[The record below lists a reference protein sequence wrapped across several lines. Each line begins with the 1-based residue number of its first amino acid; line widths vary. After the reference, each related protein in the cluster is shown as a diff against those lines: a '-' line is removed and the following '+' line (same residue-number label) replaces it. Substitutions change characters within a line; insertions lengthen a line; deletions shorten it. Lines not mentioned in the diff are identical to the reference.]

1 MTTTG
6 PTAGTATGIRLHA
19 PAPGWALTADVVVVG
34 SGIAGLT
41 AALRCDAAG
50 LKTVVVTKARL
61 DDGSTR
67 WAQGGIAAALG
78 EGDTPEQHLDD
89 TLVAGA
95 GLCDEEAVRILVTE
109 GPDAVRRLIE
119 TGAHFDESSEGGL
132 ELTREGGHHRR
143 RIAHAGGDATGAEI
157 SRALVEAVRAR
168 GMRTVENALVLD
180 LLTDAD
186 GRTAGVTL
194 HVMGEGQ
201 HDGVGA
207 VHAPAVVLAT
217 GGMGQVFSAT
227 TNPSVSTG
235 DGVALALRAGAEV
248 SDLEF
253 VQFHPTVLFLGADAE
268 GQQPLVSEAVRGEGA
283 HLVDADGVRFMTGQH
298 ELGELA
304 PRDIVA
310 KGIMRRMQE
319 QGAEHM
325 FLDARHFGADM
336 WEHRFPTILA
346 SCRSHGIDP
355 VTEPVPV
362 APAAH
367 YASGG
372 VRTDSRGRTT
382 VPGLY
387 ACGEVAC
394 TGVHGANRLASNS
407 LLEGLVYAERI
418 VADITASHTGN
429 GLHARVPVPVPHP
442 EKPAHPLLAPEAR
455 FAIQRIMTE
464 GAGVLRS
471 AASLDTAAT
480 ALQQLHAEA
489 RDALDEHGK
498 TSEPGVD
505 TWEAT
510 NLLCVARVLVTAAA
524 ARGDPRLPLARGPRR
539 ARRHDLAPSHRRTA
553 ESRPDAGRTH
563 HRHRRLPPDP
573 AAPAG
578 APSPGAVTDV
588 STPDLPL
595 AQSGGCGDGC
605 ACGDASDTADD
616 LYMECGLDPALAAL
630 LADAGLD
637 PLEVEDI
644 ANVAIQEDLDHGVDV
659 TTVATIPEDARATAD
674 FTAREGGVIAGLRIA
689 EAVVSVVCTDEFEVE
704 RHVEDGDR
712 VEAGQK
718 LLSVTT
724 RTRDLLTAER
734 SALNLLCR
742 LSGIATATRAWA
754 DVLEGSKARVR
765 DTRKTTPGLRALEK
779 YAVRC
784 GGGVNHRMSL
794 SDAALVKDNHV
805 VAAGGVAQAFK
816 AVRDA
821 YPDVPIEVE
830 VDTLHQL
837 REVVDAGADL
847 ILLDNFTPGEC
858 DEAVAVVAG
867 RALLEVSGRLV
878 LKNAKEYAD
887 TGVDYLAVGA
897 LTHSAPILDIGLDL
911 RAAE

>member
-1 MTTTG
+1 MTT
-6 PTAGTATGIRLHA
+6 TGIRLHA
-19 PAPGWALTADVVVVG
+19 PAPGWSIAADVVVVG
-34 SGIAGLT
+34 SGVAGLT
-41 AALRCDAAG
+41 AALRCEAAG
-50 LKTVVVTKARL
+50 LSTVVVTKARL

-109 GPDAVRRLIE
+109 GPDAVRRLIG
-119 TGAHFDESSEGGL
+119 TGARFDETSAGGL

-157 SRALVEAVRAR
+157 SRALVEAVRDR
-168 GMRTVENALVLD
+168 GVRTVENALVLD
-180 LLTDAD
+180 LLTDAE

-253 VQFHPTVLFLGADAE
+253 VQFHPTVLFLGPDAE

-283 HLVDADGVRFMTGQH
+283 HLVDADGVRFMAGQH
-298 ELGELA
+298 ELAELA

-325 FLDARHFGADM
+325 YLDARHFGAEM

-346 SCRSHGIDP
+346 ACRAHGIDP

-418 VADITASHTGN
+418 AADIAAR
-429 GLHARVPVPVPHP
+429 GLHARVPQPLPHP
-442 EKPAHPLLAPEAR
+442 VIPEHPLQTAEAR
-455 FAIQRIMTE
+455 FTIQRIMTG

-471 AASLDTAAT
+471 AESLTKAADQLQRLHT
-480 ALQQLHAEA
+480 DAREALA
-489 RDALDEHGK
+489 EHGK
-498 TSEPGVD
+498 TAEPGVD

-510 NLLCVARVLVTAAA
+510 NLLCVARVLVAA
-524 ARGDPRLPLARGPRR
+524 ARLREETRGCHWREDHPERDD
-539 ARRHDLAPSHRRTA
+539 AAWRRHIVVRLNPDRSLAVHTTDTTDFPATF
-553 ESRPDAGRTH
+553 
-563 HRHRRLPPDP
+563 PP
-573 AAPAG
+573 
-578 APSPGAVTDV
+578 
-588 STPDLPL
+588 
-595 AQSGGCGDGC
+595 
-605 ACGDASDTADD
+605 
-616 LYMECGLDPALAAL
+616 PAL
-630 LADAGLD
+630 
-637 PLEVEDI
+637 
-644 ANVAIQEDLDHGVDV
+644 QE
-659 TTVATIPEDARATAD
+659 
-674 FTAREGGVIAGLRIA
+674 
-689 EAVVSVVCTDEFEVE
+689 
-704 RHVEDGDR
+704 
-712 VEAGQK
+712 Q
-718 LLSVTT
+718 
-724 RTRDLLTAER
+724 
-734 SALNLLCR
+734 
-742 LSGIATATRAWA
+742 
-754 DVLEGSKARVR
+754 
-765 DTRKTTPGLRALEK
+765 
-779 YAVRC
+779 
-784 GGGVNHRMSL
+784 
-794 SDAALVKDNHV
+794 
-805 VAAGGVAQAFK
+805 
-816 AVRDA
+816 
-821 YPDVPIEVE
+821 
-830 VDTLHQL
+830 
-837 REVVDAGADL
+837 
-847 ILLDNFTPGEC
+847 
-858 DEAVAVVAG
+858 
-867 RALLEVSGRLV
+867 
-878 LKNAKEYAD
+878 
-887 TGVDYLAVGA
+887 
-897 LTHSAPILDIGLDL
+897 
-911 RAAE
+911 